1 MKRLFLTSQFSAV
14 TQKFLD
20 TVPNTSGMKVAFIPT
35 AADIY
40 ENKPWMESDRQALLE
55 LGMLV
60 QECDIKSKTE
70 EELYE
75 LLKEKDVIFVAGGN
89 TFYLLYHAK
98 QSGFDKAVSRLVAEG
113 KLYIGSSAGSV
124 LVGPTIEPVK
134 TLDDP
139 DDAPAL
145 KSLEGIGLVDFVV
158 LPHYGNEKYEER
170 YQSILEEWSGK
181 IPLQLLKDDEAVL
194 SEDEHITIL

>member
-1 MKRLFLTSQFSAV
+1 MKKVFLTSQFSAV
-14 TQKFLD
+14 TRKFLD
-20 TVPNTSGMKVAFIPT
+20 AVPNASGMNVAFIPT

-40 ENKPWMESDRQALLE
+40 ESKPWMESDRQALLD

-60 QECDIKSKTE
+60 EDYDIKGKTE

-98 QSGFDKAVSRLVAEG
+98 QSGFDKVVSRLVAEG

-145 KSLEGIGLVDFVV
+145 KSLSGIGLVDFVV

-170 YQSILEEWSGK
+170 YQSILNEWSKK
-181 IPLQLLKDDEAVL
+181 IPLQLLRDDQAIL
-194 SEDEHITIL
+194 SEDGHTTML